1 MLDRKRISILQVFHV
16 ILSSRSNS
24 LTCCED
30 LGTCSGNHCKC
41 ASECVQLD
49 MKAIQCIQHRGHLYY
64 LCFGIFSEALHRR
77 YKREP
82 QTNQKLSTA
91 ARSATR
97 KKPARC
103 TARDR
108 RRIFLFK
115 LAGRHRDLRFSWSNF
130 TSAPHALQPAEQSAV
145 LFCFVN
151 PQALFIGHLDLPAM
165 ERQAL
170 LCHAALT
177 KRVHGR
183 QDRRG
188 REGGENDRRKKK
200 GERSRG
206 KTTDQSQEEG
216 RQAGQKKGRTRMATG
231 KRTMQRK
238 TGTRSKKQTMNKV

>member
-91 ARSATR
+91 ARSALEKNQPGAQRETVGEFFCSSWRAVTETCASRGRTSPRHHTR
-97 KKPARC
+97 CSQR
-103 TARDR
+103 
-108 RRIFLFK
+108 
-115 LAGRHRDLRFSWSNF
+115 SN
-130 TSAPHALQPAEQSAV
+130 Q
-145 LFCFVN
+145 LFCSV
-151 PQALFIGHLDLPAM
+151 L
-165 ERQAL
+165 
-170 LCHAALT
+170 
-177 KRVHGR
+177 
-183 QDRRG
+183 
-188 REGGENDRRKKK
+188 
-200 GERSRG
+200 
-206 KTTDQSQEEG
+206 
-216 RQAGQKKGRTRMATG
+216 
-231 KRTMQRK
+231 
-238 TGTRSKKQTMNKV
+238 

>member
-1 MLDRKRISILQVFHV
+1 LLDRKRISILQVFHV

-64 LCFGIFSEALHRR
+64 LYFGIFSEALHRR

-130 TSAPHALQPAEQSAV
+130 TIITVSLSVPRPPVAAMFGLQHASNSAS
-145 LFCFVN
+145 
-151 PQALFIGHLDLPAM
+151 AM
-165 ERQAL
+165 EFNGMPRL
-170 LCHAALT
+170 ILVWMKSH
-177 KRVHGR
+177 
-183 QDRRG
+183 
-188 REGGENDRRKKK
+188 
-200 GERSRG
+200 
-206 KTTDQSQEEG
+206 TDCQVMS
-216 RQAGQKKGRTRMATG
+216 
-231 KRTMQRK
+231 
-238 TGTRSKKQTMNKV
+238 S